1 MSGTESLSWWH
12 IIIAFSFIM
21 LGMWLAKILKSKPIT
36 AVVCFIMICFSG
48 LRHGYI
54 DTRAYRHGFE
64 NLNISEVLSRDF
76 ILQSD
81 SKDKGFSVLSAII
94 KIFTDNSQVFLFIF
108 ALFTVG
114 FLFWGIVQRV
124 PEIDFGIFL
133 FIATGTYID
142 TMNGLRQ
149 AFVSAVLFYF
159 LPRFLEKKETAK
171 YILFV
176 LLLSTVHGSALVF
189 IPIYLIA
196 SKDAWSKYTAV
207 IIVIASF
214 MYIFYNYGVG
224 KFIAEFLDD
233 TAYGKGTYGEQL
245 LNGNTSV
252 NIIRVFIAAVPLILT
267 FFTGKY
273 KEKGNRKY
281 NIYFNMALIN
291 FMMWLFSSKVLYF
304 YRMAMYFAPYSI
316 VFMCNEIDSIPDKQ
330 EKQIVKIAA
339 IVCYLIYFIY
349 SMFMSGG
356 IFLFDY
362 LKY

>member
-1 MSGTESLSWWH
+1 MSQTASLSWWH
-12 IIIAFSFIM
+12 IIIVFAFIM
-21 LGMWLAKILKSKPIT
+21 LGMWLAKILKSKPI
-36 AVVCFIMICFSG
+36 AAAVCFIMICISG

-64 NLNISEVLSRDF
+64 NLNITEVLSRDF
-76 ILQSD
+76 IFKSD

-94 KIFTDNSQVFLFIF
+94 KIFTDNSQAFLFIL

-114 FLFWGIVQRV
+114 FLFLGIVKRV
-124 PEIDFGIFL
+124 PQIDFGIFL

-171 YILFV
+171 YILLV
-176 LLLSTVHGSALVF
+176 LLMSTMHGSALVF

-196 SKDAWSKYTAV
+196 SKDAWSNYTAV
-207 IIVIASF
+207 IIAIASF

-224 KFIAEFLDD
+224 AFINDFLED
-233 TAYGKGTYGEQL
+233 TSYGESYGNML
-245 LNGNTSV
+245 LTGNTSV
-252 NIIRVFIAAVPLILT
+252 NIIRVFIAVVPLILT
-267 FFTGKY
+267 FITGKY

-281 NIYFNMALIN
+281 NIYFNMTLIN

-316 VFMCNEIDSIPDKQ
+316 VFMCNEINSIPDKQ
-330 EKQIVKIAA
+330 EKRIVKIAA

-349 SMFMSGG
+349 SLYVMKNEFFIG
-356 IFLFDY
+356 Y

>member
-1 MSGTESLSWWH
+1 MSQTASLSWWH
-12 IIIAFSFIM
+12 IIIAFAFIM
-21 LGMWLAKILKSKPIT
+21 LGMWLAKILKSKPIA
-36 AVVCFIMICFSG
+36 AVVCFIMICISG
-48 LRHGYI
+48 LRHGYV

-64 NLNISEVLSRDF
+64 NLNITEVLSWDF
-76 ILQSD
+76 IFKSD

-94 KIFTDNSQVFLFIF
+94 KIFTDNSQAFLFIF
-108 ALFTVG
+108 ALLTVG
-114 FLFWGIVQRV
+114 FLFWGIVKRV
-124 PEIDFGIFL
+124 PQIDFGIFL

-159 LPRFLEKKETAK
+159 LPRFLEKRETAK
-171 YILFV
+171 YILLV
-176 LLLSTVHGSALVF
+176 LLMSTMHGSALVF

-196 SKDAWSKYTAV
+196 SKDAWSNYTAV
-207 IIVIASF
+207 IIAIASF

-224 KFIAEFLDD
+224 AFINDFLED
-233 TAYGKGTYGEQL
+233 TSYGESYGNML
-245 LNGNTSV
+245 LTGNTSV

-281 NIYFNMALIN
+281 NIYFNMTLIN

-316 VFMCNEIDSIPDKQ
+316 VFMCNEINSIPDKQ
-330 EKQIVKIAA
+330 EKRIVKIAA
-339 IVCYLIYFIY
+339 VVFYLLYFIY
-349 SMFMSGG
+349 GLYVMKNAFFVG
-356 IFLFDY
+356 Y

>member
-12 IIIAFSFIM
+12 IIIAFAFIM
-21 LGMWLAKILKSKPIT
+21 LGMWLAKTTKSKSI
-36 AVVCFIMICFSG
+36 AVAVCFIMICISG

-54 DTRAYRHGFE
+54 DTRAYREGFE
-64 NLNISEVLSRDF
+64 NSNISWILSKDY
-76 ILQSD
+76 IIDSD
-81 SKDKGFSVLSAII
+81 GKDKGFYVLSAII

-114 FLFWGIVQRV
+114 LLFWGIVKRV

-159 LPRFLEKKETAK
+159 LPRFLEKRETAK
-171 YILFV
+171 YILLV
-176 LLLSTVHGSALVF
+176 LLMSTMHGSALVF
-189 IPIYLIA
+189 ILIYFIA

-207 IIVIASF
+207 IISIASF

-224 KFIAEFLDD
+224 EFIAKFLED
-233 TAYGKGTYGEQL
+233 TSYGNDYGTML
-245 LNGNTSV
+245 LTGNTSV
-252 NIIRVFIAAVPLILT
+252 NIIRVFISAVPLILT

-273 KEKGNRKY
+273 KEKGNLKY
-281 NIYFNMALIN
+281 NIYFNMTLIN

-304 YRMAMYFAPYSI
+304 YRMAVYFAPYSI
-316 VFMCNEIDSIPDKQ
+316 VFLCNEINSIPDKQ
-330 EKQIVKIAA
+330 EKRIVKIAA

-349 SMFMSGG
+349 SMYVMKNEFFIG
-356 IFLFDY
+356 Y

>member
-12 IIIAFSFIM
+12 IIIAFAVIM
-21 LGMWLAKILKSKPIT
+21 LGMWLAKILKSKPIA
-36 AVVCFIMICFSG
+36 AVVCFIMICISG

-54 DTRAYRHGFE
+54 DTRAYRSGFE
-64 NLNISEVLSRDF
+64 NLNITEVLSWDF
-76 ILQSD
+76 IFQSD
-81 SKDKGFSVLSAII
+81 KKDKGFTVLSAII
-94 KIFTDNSQVFLFIF
+94 KIFSDDSQVFLFIF

-114 FLFWGIVQRV
+114 FIFWGIVKRV
-124 PEIDFGIFL
+124 PELDFGIFL
-133 FIATGTYID
+133 FIAAGTYID

-159 LPRFLEKKETAK
+159 LPRFLEKRETAK
-171 YILFV
+171 YILLV
-176 LLLSTVHGSALVF
+176 LLMSTMHGSALVF

-196 SKDAWSKYTAV
+196 SKDAWSKYTA
-207 IIVIASF
+207 IIIAIASF

-224 KFIAEFLDD
+224 QFIAEFLED
-233 TAYGKGTYGEQL
+233 TSYGNDYGTML
-245 LNGNTSV
+245 LTGNTSV

-281 NIYFNMALIN
+281 NIYFNMTLIN

-304 YRMAMYFAPYSI
+304 YRIAMYFAPYSI
-316 VFMCNEIDSIPDKQ
+316 VFMCNEINSIPDKR
-330 EKQIVKIAA
+330 EKRIVKIVA

-349 SMFMSGG
+349 NMYVMKNAFFIG
-356 IFLFDY
+356 Y